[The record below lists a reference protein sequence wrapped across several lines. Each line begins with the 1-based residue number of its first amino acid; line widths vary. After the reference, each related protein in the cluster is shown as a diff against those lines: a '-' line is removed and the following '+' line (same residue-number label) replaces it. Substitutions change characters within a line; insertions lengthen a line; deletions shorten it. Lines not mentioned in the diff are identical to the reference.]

1 MHASTIQ
8 ARLGGMEL
16 RRCEAAAVT
25 GTNPH
30 SPRYRMQLATIGL
43 GGPHQSH
50 ASSGP
55 PSPME
60 SLGTLRRYGADECIC
75 RQDESADYWYRLDG
89 GAARKCMQIS
99 DGRRQI
105 VDFLLPGDLF
115 GFHTG
120 PTHDCSVECVV
131 ANTMVLRY
139 PRREM
144 ESLMEADLQLARGVR
159 EIAFESI
166 ERMQLRIVLLGRSR
180 AMERVCGFLL
190 EMAHRTQIE
199 TQGMVSLPMSR
210 YDIADYLAIA
220 VETVSRSLTTLRS
233 KRVIAF
239 LDTRHFR
246 ILDGKALEAQC
257 CR

>member
-1 MHASTIQ
+1 MYPTTIQ
-8 ARLGGMEL
+8 PGLGAMEL
-16 RRCEAAAVT
+16 RRCEAASAS
-25 GTNPH
+25 GTNLL
-30 SPRYRMQLATIGL
+30 SPRDRMQFPTVSVRTAHLAGN
-43 GGPHQSH
+43 
-50 ASSGP
+50 AR

-60 SLGTLRRYGADECIC
+60 SLGTLRRYGADERIY
-75 RQDESADYWYRLDG
+75 RQDEFPDYWYRLVG
-89 GAARKCMQIS
+89 GAARKCTQIS

-120 PTHDCSVECVV
+120 DCSVECVV
-131 ANTMVLRY
+131 ANTTVVRY

-144 ESLMEADLQLARGVR
+144 ESLMEADMQLAREVR
-159 EIAFESI
+159 EFAFESI
-166 ERMQLRIVLLGRSR
+166 HRMQSRVILLGRSR

-190 EMAHRTQIE
+190 EMAHRAQIE
-199 TQGMVSLPMSR
+199 SLGTVSLPMSR
-210 YDIADYLAIA
+210 YDIADYLALA

-233 KRVIAF
+233 KRLIAF

-246 ILDGKALEAQC
+246 ILDRKALEARS

>member
-1 MHASTIQ
+1 MV
-8 ARLGGMEL
+8 L
-16 RRCEAAAVT
+16 RRCEADSANS
-25 GTNPH
+25 TNL
-30 SPRYRMQLATIGL
+30 PRPDRMQFSTISIPIAHLAGN
-43 GGPHQSH
+43 
-50 ASSGP
+50 GP

-60 SLGTLRRYGADECIC
+60 SLGTLRRYGADERIY
-75 RQDESADYWYRLDG
+75 RQDESADYWYRLVG
-89 GAARKCMQIS
+89 GAARKCTQIS

-120 PTHDCSVECVV
+120 ACSVECVV
-131 ANTMVLRY
+131 ANTTVVRY

-144 ESLMEADLQLARGVR
+144 EFLMESDPQLAREVR
-159 EIAFESI
+159 EFAFESI
-166 ERMQLRIVLLGRSR
+166 DRMQSRIILLGRSR

-190 EMAHRTQIE
+190 EMAYRPQIE
-199 TQGMVSLPMSR
+199 SLGTVSLLMSR

-233 KRVIAF
+233 KRVISF

-246 ILDGKALEAQC
+246 ILDRKALEAQC